1 MKRAIFFIGTVGLT
15 IMLTAGAY
23 FAYESGLLV
32 QPQVVVAAAAPEV
45 SAAPASRLDNVVEQA
60 DFNEGNIIVDARVE
74 PADSAQLSMSA
85 GGIVKE
91 LLIEEGQTVKAGDLL
106 VRLDSALQQVS
117 IAQAQAQLQRA
128 QAGLQQ
134 LLAGARAEEIAAAE
148 AQVGAAKARLASLT
162 EAALP
167 GQIAQ
172 AQASVAAANAGL
184 AKVLEGA
191 DSNSLIAGRADI
203 AMAEASLTQAQRA
216 YDEVKYR
223 NDIGALPQS
232 AALQQAST
240 QDEAAKAR
248 LAVLERGAT
257 PADINAANAEVRRAQ
272 VNLATIQKA
281 LPSDTAVAQADLA
294 ISEAQLNLVLAG
306 ARPEQIAAAEA
317 DVAAATAA
325 LQQALVGLAYTE
337 LRAPFNGTV
346 ADLSLNLGEQANP
359 GAPIMTL
366 ADLSRWQIE
375 TQDLTELDVV
385 SVQPGQKVEIT
396 FDAIPDLKLTGTVKY
411 IRPRGTDNRGDI
423 VYTAVIDPDKHDKRL
438 LWNMTAVVT
447 AAR

>member
-1 MKRAIFFIGTVGLT
+1 MKRTIFFIGTAGLT
-15 IMLTAGAY
+15 IMLAAGAY

-32 QPQVVVAAAAPEV
+32 QPQVVVAASTPEV
-45 SAAPASRLDNVVEQA
+45 SAAAEPEILAAPAKTLDNVVEQA
-60 DFNEGNIIVDARVE
+60 DLNEGEVIVDARVE

-91 LLIEEGQTVKAGDLL
+91 LLIEEGQTVKAGELL

-128 QAGLQQ
+128 QANLQQ
-134 LLAGARAEEIAAAE
+134 LIAGARAEEIAASE
-148 AQVGAAKARLASLT
+148 AQVNAAKARLTSLT

-191 DSNSLIAGRADI
+191 DSNSLIAARAEI

-240 QDEAAKAR
+240 QYEAAKAR

-257 PADINAANAEVRRAQ
+257 NADINAANAEVRRAQ
-272 VNLATIQKA
+272 VNLATLEKA
-281 LPSDTAVAQADLA
+281 LPSDTAVAEADLA
-294 ISEAQLNLVLAG
+294 ISEAQLDLVLAG

-317 DVAAATAA
+317 DVACRDRFAATGAGWPGLHRTTRT
-325 LQQALVGLAYTE
+325 LQRHGRRSE
-337 LRAPFNGTV
+337 P
-346 ADLSLNLGEQANP
+346 
-359 GAPIMTL
+359 
-366 ADLSRWQIE
+366 
-375 TQDLTELDVV
+375 
-385 SVQPGQKVEIT
+385 QPGRAGQS
-396 FDAIPDLKLTGTVKY
+396 L
-411 IRPRGTDNRGDI
+411 
-423 VYTAVIDPDKHDKRL
+423 
-438 LWNMTAVVT
+438 
-447 AAR
+447 ARRS

>member
-240 QDEAAKAR
+240 QYEAAKAR

-257 PADINAANAEVRRAQ
+257 DADINAANAEVRRAQ
-272 VNLATIQKA
+272 VNLATLQKA
-281 LPSDTAVAQADLA
+281 LPSDTAVAEADLA

-447 AAR
+447 VVK